1 MSRSATKSC
10 VLCVVSYV
18 FLFTFFSVFAEGV
31 FVNAKMNFQVKKHG
45 KYFGIYENY
54 FSKNTKNKEIKR
66 HKTQDTR
73 HKTQDT
79 TCRWT
84 GQTIWIIRKKVF
96 EKFGASL
103 KVKAHEFICSI
114 QIIYSNLSHVNSILN
129 KKYFLSVISQT
140 W

>member
-10 VLCVVSYV
+10 VLCVVSCV
-18 FLFTFFSVFAEGV
+18 SLFTFFSVFAEGV
-31 FVNAKMNFQVKKHG
+31 YVNAKMKKCVKKHG

-79 TCRWT
+79 TCR
-84 GQTIWIIRKKVF
+84 
-96 EKFGASL
+96 
-103 KVKAHEFICSI
+103 
-114 QIIYSNLSHVNSILN
+114 
-129 KKYFLSVISQT
+129 
-140 W
+140 

>member
-1 MSRSATKSC
+1 MSC
-10 VLCVVSYV
+10 V

-79 TCRWT
+79 TCR
-84 GQTIWIIRKKVF
+84 
-96 EKFGASL
+96 
-103 KVKAHEFICSI
+103 
-114 QIIYSNLSHVNSILN
+114 
-129 KKYFLSVISQT
+129 
-140 W
+140 

>member
-1 MSRSATKSC
+1 MYPQVLVTVSC
-10 VLCVVSYV
+10 V

-79 TCRWT
+79 TCMSRSAT
-84 GQTIWIIRKKVF
+84 KSCVLCFVSYVF
-96 EKFGASL
+96 LFPYFSFFCL
-103 KVKAHEFICSI
+103 SI
-114 QIIYSNLSHVNSILN
+114 FHKCQIVFRAFWL
-129 KKYFLSVISQT
+129 
-140 W
+140 